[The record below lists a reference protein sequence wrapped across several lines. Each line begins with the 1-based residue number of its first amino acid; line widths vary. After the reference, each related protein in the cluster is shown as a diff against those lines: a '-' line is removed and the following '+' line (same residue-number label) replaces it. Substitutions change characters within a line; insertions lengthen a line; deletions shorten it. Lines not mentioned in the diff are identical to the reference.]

1 MTLAE
6 VMKKRASSLFTEKIV
21 IASPDGED
29 FELEINYKPAT
40 AYELAQIYD
49 GYEDPSIDEVFD
61 LMAELFQ
68 HTIKNVIFVNVPEG
82 TANYENNEIS
92 VQDLTI
98 DQRQK
103 LEMIVAPGVGKT
115 VVEKPK
121 TYRRKNGKGIRKS
134 SK

>member
-1 MTLAE
+1 
-6 VMKKRASSLFTEKIV
+6 MKKRASSLFNEKIT

-29 FELEINYKPAT
+29 FELDIQYKPAT

-49 GYEDPSIDEVFD
+49 GYEDPSVDEIFD

-82 TANYENNEIS
+82 TANYDNNEIS

-98 DQRQK
+98 EQRQK
-103 LEMIVAPGVGKT
+103 LEMMVAPGVGKS
-115 VVEKPK
+115 VEPKPK